1 MSKRLEVPPR
11 HAYGKK
17 GAGKV
22 IGPDATL
29 VFEVTMLEVMAPS
42 KVAVGPGG
50 AETGA
55 ASEM

>member
-1 MSKRLEVPPR
+1 MEVPPR